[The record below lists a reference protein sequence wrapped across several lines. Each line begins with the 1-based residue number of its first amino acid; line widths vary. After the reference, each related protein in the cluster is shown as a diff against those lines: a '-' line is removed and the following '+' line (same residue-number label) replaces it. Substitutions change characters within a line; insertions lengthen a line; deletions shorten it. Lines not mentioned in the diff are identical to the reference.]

1 MHRAKVDMRALAKF
15 LLVALSLTFAVVDA
29 RETFTEE
36 VLVERLKDDAVAFVF
51 SFVQKSPVSARHR
64 AITSKTLS
72 SIANESGFEELE
84 LWFGRGRWNAR
95 RWGAPPVT
103 AKPIGAEVWA
113 TWAKNKT
120 RDADASQVD
129 PSLGGWKKAVKS
141 LGGVFCASLSTLAE
155 SSALTQPVL
164 AFQEWDGAKTAHARV
179 DADVVVKH
187 ASLPHE
193 SVCVENLA
201 PWLKQL
207 PCRDRSGIG
216 KVLATAHAVFGARH
230 LTFGLRLSKTNTE
243 IISEQTL
250 MMVVPTGDRAC
261 GDIMESI
268 AHSRNDACPA
278 ADDSYVHVR
287 DGERLKTLGAL
298 KGRDQL
304 EAMTRGVNHRKPIV
318 YVERFLTGNGNENG
332 GIIIDVERTKGDL
345 NEPIR
350 IRLFQPLPW
359 FVKLFMHTLRI
370 QHDGRDVSR
379 DATEGIKFVP
389 AIDRI
394 RSSTL
399 ELQAVIPANVST
411 LRLYMQYDKGFL
423 RQSEF
428 PADANRG
435 FDLPPA
441 KMDAFTIRPIAE
453 VTSEAKQTPLTLSL
467 GKGAGPTE
475 TVYMNG
481 LLMLLPTPDFSMT
494 FNVSALTGSLV
505 SVLAITIIRKLIERV
520 AWKDYKPGKSS
531 ESRKASL
538 LKHAFSRLLRK

>member
-1 MHRAKVDMRALAKF
+1 MHHASADMRALAGF
-15 LLVALSLTFAVVDA
+15 LLVALFLTFTLVDA
-29 RETFTEE
+29 HETFTEE

-51 SFVQKSPVSARHR
+51 GFVQKSPLSARHR
-64 AITSKTLS
+64 AITSNTLS
-72 SIANESGFEELE
+72 SIVNESGFEELE

-120 RDADASQVD
+120 QDADASQVD
-129 PSLGGWKKAVKS
+129 PSVGGWKKAMKS

-164 AFQEWDGAKTAHARV
+164 AFQEWNGTKTARER
-179 DADVVVKH
+179 ADVDIVVKH

-230 LTFGLRLSKTNTE
+230 LTFGLRLSKTSTE

-250 MMVVPTGDRAC
+250 MMVVPTGDHAYSN
-261 GDIMESI
+261 IMESI
-268 AHSRNDACPA
+268 AYSRNDACTA
-278 ADDSYVHVR
+278 ADNAYIHVR
-287 DGERLKTLGAL
+287 NGERFKTLGAL

-304 EAMTRGVNHRKPIV
+304 EAMTRGVNHRKPVV

-332 GIIIDVERTKGDL
+332 GIIIDVERTQRDL

-350 IRLFQPLPW
+350 IRLFQPMPW
-359 FVKLFMHTLRI
+359 FVKLFMHTFRI
-370 QHDGRDVSR
+370 QHDGQDVSR
-379 DATEGIKFVP
+379 DLTEGIKFIP

-399 ELQAVIPANVST
+399 ELQAVIPANIST

-441 KMDAFTIRPIAE
+441 KIDAFTIRPMTEATNEAE
-453 VTSEAKQTPLTLSL
+453 QTPLTLSL
-467 GKGAGPTE
+467 RKAFGHTE

-520 AWKDYKPGKSS
+520 AWKDYVPGKS
-531 ESRKASL
+531 
-538 LKHAFSRLLRK
+538 

>member
-1 MHRAKVDMRALAKF
+1 MPARAVIQRF
-15 LLVALSLTFAVVDA
+15 G
-29 RETFTEE
+29 EE
-36 VLVERLKDDAVAFVF
+36 VLDNKIINAAKKNPYDEITLIHAVYPRDDRNTTRKDNKNMPFASVYLDPGSRTV
-51 SFVQKSPVSARHR
+51 
-64 AITSKTLS
+64 LS
-72 SIANESGFEELE
+72 ESGFEELE

-164 AFQEWDGAKTAHARV
+164 AFQEWDGAKTARARV

-250 MMVVPTGDRAC
+250 MMVVPTGDRAY

-287 DGERLKTLGAL
+287 DGERLKTLSAL

-345 NEPIR
+345 NGPIR

-428 PADANRG
+428 PPDANRG

-441 KMDAFTIRPIAE
+441 KMDAFMIRPMAE
-453 VTSEAKQTPLTLSL
+453 VISEAKQTPLTLSL
-467 GKGAGPTE
+467 GKAAGPTE
-475 TVYMNG
+475 TVKVIGVYDGRRVNY
-481 LLMLLPTPDFSMT
+481 T
-494 FNVSALTGSLV
+494 FFQAFNQRNLKRFLFQVTFV
-505 SVLAITIIRKLIERV
+505 IICLKLQS
-520 AWKDYKPGKSS
+520 Y
-531 ESRKASL
+531 
-538 LKHAFSRLLRK
+538 